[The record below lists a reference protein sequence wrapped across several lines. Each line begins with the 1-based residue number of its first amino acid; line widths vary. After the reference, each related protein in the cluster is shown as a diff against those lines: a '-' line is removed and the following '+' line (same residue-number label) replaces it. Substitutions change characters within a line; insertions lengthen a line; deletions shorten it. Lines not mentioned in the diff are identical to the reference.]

1 MLPSVCVPGHD
12 FNYLKIQNVKR
23 NDLVREFQV
32 TITTTQNCV
41 FIWRIPNIA
50 RRRREAAEERV
61 TYIYSPPF
69 YTGHHGY
76 KMCIR
81 VYLNGYGS
89 GHTTHLS
96 LLFVLMKGEYDPLLN
111 WPFSSKVSMILVNQN
126 QRKDIVQTFNPTP
139 DSSSFQRPTTD
150 MNVASGC
157 PHFARLSVLDDTDY
171 VKDDTL
177 YIKCIIDT
185 NRIFH
190 P

>member
-12 FNYLKIQNVKR
+12 FSYLKIQNAER

-41 FIWRIPNIA
+41 FIWRIPNIV

-61 TYIYSPPF
+61 TSIYSPPF
-69 YTGHHGY
+69 YTGYHGY
-76 KMCIR
+76 KMFIR
-81 VYLNGYGS
+81 VYLNGVGS

-96 LLFVLMKGEYDPLLN
+96 LFFVLMKGEYDPLLN

-150 MNVASGC
+150 MNIASGC

-171 VKDDTL
+171 VKDDAL

-185 NRIFH
+185 TRIFH